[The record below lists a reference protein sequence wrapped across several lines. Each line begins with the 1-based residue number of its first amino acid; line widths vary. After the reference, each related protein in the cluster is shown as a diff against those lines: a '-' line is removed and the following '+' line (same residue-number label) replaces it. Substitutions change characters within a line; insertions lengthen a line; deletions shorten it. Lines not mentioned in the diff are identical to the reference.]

1 MLVTLLC
8 PNLKC
13 RRVLQVPDTTRGH
26 RVRCGHCGQ
35 VLMVPNKQVKT
46 KAKVQKNAD
55 PTQTPSS

>member
-35 VLMVPNKQVKT
+35 ILMVPSKAT
-46 KAKVQKNAD
+46 KPKAQKDAN

>member
-8 PNLKC
+8 PNLRC

-35 VLMVPNKQVKT
+35 ILTVPTKQQQ
-46 KAKVQKNAD
+46 KAKASKD
-55 PTQTPSS
+55 PRTTQTPSA